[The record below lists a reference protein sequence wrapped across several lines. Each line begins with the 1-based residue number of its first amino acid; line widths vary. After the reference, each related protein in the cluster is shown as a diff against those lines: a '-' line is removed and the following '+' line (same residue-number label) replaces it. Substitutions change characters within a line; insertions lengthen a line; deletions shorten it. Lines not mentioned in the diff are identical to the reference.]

1 LNDSVG
7 EGLSQ
12 QSEKAV
18 SKEDL
23 EAFLRKRVQELE
35 EELRTL
41 KALLEYIEDAGK
53 LSPTRGPRTSRWAGG
68 GWPGF

>member
-1 LNDSVG
+1 
-7 EGLSQ
+7 LSQ

-53 LSPTRGPRTSRWAGG
+53 LSPTERAEDVKVGRRRVARC
-68 GWPGF
+68 

>member
-1 LNDSVG
+1 
-7 EGLSQ
+7 LSQ

-23 EAFLRKRVQELE
+23 EAFLRKRVHELE

-41 KALLEYIEDAGK
+41 KALLEYIEDAV
-53 LSPTRGPRTSRWAGG
+53 S
-68 GWPGF
+68 